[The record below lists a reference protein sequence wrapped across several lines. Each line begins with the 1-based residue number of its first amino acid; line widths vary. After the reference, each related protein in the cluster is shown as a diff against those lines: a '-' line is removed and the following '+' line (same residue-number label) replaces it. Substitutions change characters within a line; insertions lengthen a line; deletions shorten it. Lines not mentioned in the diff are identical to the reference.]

1 MAVEVKNIK
10 FKRKLLLLCLYIN
23 KLFGKT
29 ENNSVLIKKS
39 GLFKQYGGGYWHSAW
54 IPANPDIISIGEN
67 VIVAADVRL
76 YEHDMVSWIFNR
88 NPYYKGPFVKR
99 YYGGITIGNNV
110 MIGARSIIMYNVNI
124 GHDVVIAAGS
134 IVTKDVPDYSVVA
147 GNPARIVG
155 NTKDLL
161 KKRLDYSGEVFNVFD
176 YDSFYEM

>member
-1 MAVEVKNIK
+1 
-10 FKRKLLLLCLYIN
+10 
-23 KLFGKT
+23 
-29 ENNSVLIKKS
+29 
-39 GLFKQYGGGYWHSAW
+39 
-54 IPANPDIISIGEN
+54 
-67 VIVAADVRL
+67 
-76 YEHDMVSWIFNR
+76 
-88 NPYYKGPFVKR
+88 
-99 YYGGITIGNNV
+99 

-176 YDSFYEM
+176 YDSFCEM